1 MNFIPALLKKTITF
15 QRLPAKNVIAYEIYA
30 KIPDSNYDSG
40 IRNELL
46 EVFDNPLEPE
56 PRVKRIEL
64 AYNKDATW
72 KLPDDAYIDR
82 DHQFRLYLNDFIL
95 GTMAYTYNRVN
106 KLISMDIVMKNYTPN
121 DKVELEYYQDL
132 ITRSYMLEKNCQ
144 IYVKPIFT
152 DSYTYGY
159 HNVII

>member
-64 AYNKDATW
+64 GYNKDATW
-72 KLPDDAYIDR
+72 KLPNDAFLDR
-82 DHQFRLYLNDFIL
+82 DHQFRLYINDVIVSSLCYNYNRINSRNLFNYEFDKVIKCCVNVKRVITLYSAYNKTSFIL
-95 GTMAYTYNRVN
+95 PD
-106 KLISMDIVMKNYTPN
+106 LMK
-121 DKVELEYYQDL
+121 
-132 ITRSYMLEKNCQ
+132 
-144 IYVKPIFT
+144 
-152 DSYTYGY
+152 
-159 HNVII
+159 IIILSTERK

>member
-1 MNFIPALLKKTITF
+1 
-15 QRLPAKNVIAYEIYA
+15 
-30 KIPDSNYDSG
+30 
-40 IRNELL
+40 
-46 EVFDNPLEPE
+46 
-56 PRVKRIEL
+56 
-64 AYNKDATW
+64 
-72 KLPDDAYIDR
+72 
-82 DHQFRLYLNDFIL
+82 
-95 GTMAYTYNRVN
+95 MAYTYNRVN

>member
-46 EVFDNPLEPE
+46 EVFDN
-56 PRVKRIEL
+56 
-64 AYNKDATW
+64 KDATW
-72 KLPDDAYIDR
+72 KLPDDTYIDR

-95 GTMAYTYNRVN
+95 GNMAYTYNRVN